1 MGYLKIVEML
11 HEDSMLYFE
20 NIEAFKTFYQDF
32 NLYSEWRVLTGS
44 LNERGKKI
52 ENKSYAKRL
61 VKAFEDKSMFRR
73 KLSIA
78 ELTSFMDNFFFISRL
93 LEILKK
99 KVTAETLEKLKLIS
113 EYKIKMSKNRR
124 IDYILCLNNKL
135 LLIEFRL
142 SNDFPNT
149 SSMWQKK
156 ELELIIY
163 KELLSN
169 YLPDQVKVLVYAFIG
184 MPEFDG
190 NTPIIKHQK
199 YNMENLEYLAEY
211 IRLFMT

>member
-1 MGYLKIVEML
+1 MDYLKTVKIL
-11 HEDSMLYFE
+11 SEDSMLYFE
-20 NIEAFKTFYQDF
+20 NIEAFKTFYKDF
-32 NLYSEWRVLTGS
+32 NLYSDWRVLTGT
-44 LNERGKKI
+44 LNDRGKKI
-52 ENKSYAKRL
+52 ENKPYAKTL
-61 VKAFEDKSMFRR
+61 VKLFEERSMFRR

-93 LEILKK
+93 LELLKK
-99 KVTAETLEKLKLIS
+99 KLTDETLGKIKLVS

-149 SSMWQKK
+149 SNMWQKK

-163 KELLSN
+163 KELLCNYVSN
-169 YLPDQVKVLVYAFIG
+169 QIKVLVYAFIG

-190 NTPIIKHQK
+190 NTPILKHQK
-199 YNMENLEYLAEY
+199 YNEENLEYLAEY